1 MNNIQ
6 FSPNQEIKLS
16 GRHGV
21 VRYTQGNI
29 VFVEFGKNNF
39 QHFERQRL
47 IDAVNDHQLK
57 FIDKSVE
64 VRCFASLTDKQ
75 EKEGE
80 RRLAYCEAFDCLTKY
95 SAGNEAEGK
104 LIEVYEA
111 IKSVHTKKPSLKT
124 VGNWLR
130 VWRSHGKDVNLQVV
144 TSKAGGHRLS
154 FEMEE
159 LVKSAINKYYLKTSR
174 PTKADAYLQL
184 EKAYTKKM
192 KQFLGQNLPCLR
204 TFERYIEFSIP
215 KYEVDL
221 KRYGKKHANMENRV
235 AAEMYNVLQPLE
247 LAEMDGAE
255 FNIGLLNDDGSF
267 AGKVTIF
274 AIIDVFTRCIL
285 GYTVQV
291 GAVKESAAAVIHTLS
306 HSMRSKKDPHK
317 YPMGGIALNYAFDN
331 GPGFQAKMT
340 KKFLNSLDV
349 EYTYCRSR
357 RATEKPFI
365 ERFWGTARTK
375 FFSKCSG
382 YLGKRKNQVL
392 PEKTIKQAAKL
403 TVHQFMVM
411 WVDYVQSVYHH
422 SPHSMINNWT
432 PSEMWEEHA
441 EPDAIIT
448 MSDHD
453 DRLKLRGIA
462 KGLTCSINSGVQ
474 HRRQRFHSEELAALV
489 RQEVKNTGENRL
501 ILDVLIDY
509 FDASA
514 LTVIDPSGGL
524 INVPN
529 VNKTI
534 QFDTGFGE
542 LKALIKQR
550 KDEEFPEP
558 ISETKA
564 KNKVKKQRKNNTFVP
579 HESLI
584 AEKCMTESEPEDEVI
599 IDSQLESTTR
609 GNNDVT
615 EDFSDEY
622 EDE

>member
-1 MNNIQ
+1 MNDIQ
-6 FSPNQEIKLS
+6 FATNQEIELS

-39 QHFERQRL
+39 QHFDRQRL
-47 IDAVNDHQLK
+47 IEAVNEHLLT

-80 RRLAYCEAFDCLTKY
+80 RRLAYCEAFDCLANY
-95 SAGNEAEGK
+95 SAGDEAEGK
-104 LIEVYEA
+104 LIEVFEA
-111 IKSVHTKKPSLKT
+111 IKSVHPKKPSLKT
-124 VGNWLR
+124 IGNWLR
-130 VWRSHGKDVNLQVV
+130 VWRSHGKDINLQVV
-144 TSKAGGHRLS
+144 TSKAGGHRMS

-159 LVKSAINKYYLKTSR
+159 LVKSTINRHYLKTSR
-174 PTKADAYLQL
+174 PTKAEAYFRLK
-184 EKAYTKKM
+184 KAYKNKI

-204 TFERYIEFSIP
+204 TFERYIEFSLP

-317 YPMGGIALNYAFDN
+317 YPMGGIAHNYAFDN

-340 KKFLNSLDV
+340 KNFLNNLDV

-382 YLGKRKNQVL
+382 YLGKRKSEII

-411 WVDYVQSVYHH
+411 WDDYVQNVYHH
-422 SPHSMINNWT
+422 NPHSMINNWT
-432 PSEMWEEHA
+432 PAEMWEEHA
-441 EPDAIIT
+441 ESDAIIT

-453 DRLKLRGIA
+453 ERLKLRGIA
-462 KGLTCSINSGVQ
+462 KELTCSINSGVQ
-474 HRRQRFHSEELAALV
+474 HRRQRFHSDELAALV
-489 RQEVKNTGENRL
+489 RQEVKNTGKNKL
-501 ILDVLIDY
+501 KLGVLIDY

-514 LTVIDPSGGL
+514 LTVIDSSGRL

-534 QFDTGFGE
+534 QLDTGFAE

-550 KDEEFPEP
+550 QDEEFPAS

-564 KNKVKKQRKNNTFVP
+564 NNIIKKHRKNGTVVP
-579 HESLI
+579 QDSLI
-584 AEKCMTESEPEDEVI
+584 AEKCMTEREHEDEVN
-599 IDSQLESTTR
+599 IDSPLESTTR
-609 GNNDVT
+609 GSNYDS
-615 EDFSDEY
+615 EDFPDEY
-622 EDE
+622 EED